1 LAVVNYGGIGRRKTS
16 VARVWLKPGSR
27 KIVVNKRRNFEE
39 YFPNEFIRRDIL
51 RPLEVTGTM
60 GKFGIL
66 VNVNGG
72 GLVGQA
78 EAVRLG
84 IARALLKVDE
94 EFKSLLRKQGLLT
107 RDPRMKERKKYG
119 QKGARAKF
127 QFSKR

>member
-1 LAVVNYGGIGRRKTS
+1 LATKNYGGTGRRKTA
-16 VARVWLKPGSR
+16 VARVWLRPGSSEL
-27 KIVVNKRRNFEE
+27 IVNKRGFES
-39 YFPNEFIRRDIL
+39 YFPNEYVRHDIL
-51 RPLEVTGTM
+51 KPLEITGMM

-66 VNVNGG
+66 ANVRGG
-72 GLVGQA
+72 GISGQA

-94 EFKSLLRKQGLLT
+94 NFKSLLRKHGLLT

-119 QKGARAKF
+119 QRGARARF

>member
-1 LAVVNYGGIGRRKTS
+1 LVVANYGGTGRRKTAI
-16 VARVWLKPGSR
+16 ARVWLKPGSR
-27 KIVVNKRRNFEE
+27 EIVVNKRRNFEE
-39 YFPNEFIRRDIL
+39 YFPNEFIRRDVL

-119 QKGARAKF
+119 QKGARAHF